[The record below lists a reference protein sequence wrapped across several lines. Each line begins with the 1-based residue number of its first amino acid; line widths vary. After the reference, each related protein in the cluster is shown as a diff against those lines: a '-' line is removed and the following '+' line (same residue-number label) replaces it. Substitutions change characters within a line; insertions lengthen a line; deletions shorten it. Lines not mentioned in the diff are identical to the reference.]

1 MKKSTVSVLS
11 LVLAGSLCMTTTAL
25 AVNWDNHT
33 HPDGTIKIELVNESH
48 STLKLGGCTSATQ
61 VFGPLADVHFTLK
74 ENDMAFGKMRHMD
87 KGRFVVQ
94 HEHDKH
100 MVPDK
105 KYGSH
110 VTIKKAFKNKDGCVY
125 YKRCTIGAIAG
136 PGKPQYGKW
145 GSLCKNVTI
154 VKHYNDSGTTLYLK
168 AKYHE

>member
-11 LVLAGSLCMTTTAL
+11 LIFAGSLCMTTAAL
-25 AVNWDNHT
+25 AAKWDNHT
-33 HPDGTIKIELVNESH
+33 HPDGTIRIELVNESH
-48 STLKLGGCTSATQ
+48 STLKLGGCTSGTH
-61 VFGPLADVHFTLK
+61 VFGSLADVKFTLK
-74 ENDMAFGKMRHMD
+74 ENNLAERRMGHMD

-110 VTIKKAFKNKDGCVY
+110 VTIKKAFKDKDGCVY
-125 YKRCTIGAIAG
+125 YKHCTIGVVAG
-136 PGKPQYGKW
+136 PGKPQYGTW
-145 GSLCKNVTI
+145 GSLCKNVAI
-154 VKHYNDSGTTLYLK
+154 EKHMNDSGTTLYLK